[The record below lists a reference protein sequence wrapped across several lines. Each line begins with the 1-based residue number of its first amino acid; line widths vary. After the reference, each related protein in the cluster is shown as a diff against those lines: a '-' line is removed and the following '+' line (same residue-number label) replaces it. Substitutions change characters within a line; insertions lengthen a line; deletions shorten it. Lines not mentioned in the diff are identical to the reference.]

1 MTVPH
6 PELAG
11 NDAIRDEILQ
21 FMARPVYPYLVTTT
35 IDGTPYLRPVICV
48 NEGFRV
54 RMISRLASK
63 KVQHIRRNP
72 LVSIFWTGTRD
83 GRQQSVMVQAR
94 VTLLTDPEA
103 IEAFAAD
110 YRRKNPARTRP
121 LPSGDDE
128 LPRAILS
135 AEPMLV
141 RADGFRGF
149 RPVIL
154 RGDDLR
160 IDRVP
165 AADRRAGG
173 PHPEALA
180 APSAAP

>member
-1 MTVPH
+1 MTVPRAD
-6 PELAG
+6 LAG
-11 NDAIRDEILQ
+11 NDPIRDEILQ

-35 IDGTPYLRPVICV
+35 RDGAPYLRPVICV
-48 NEGFRV
+48 NDGFQI
-54 RMISRLASK
+54 RMVSRLASK

-72 LVSIFWTGTRD
+72 LVSIFWTGAD
-83 GRQQSVMVQAR
+83 EGRQQSVMLQAR
-94 VTLLTDPEA
+94 ITILTDPRA
-103 IEAFAAD
+103 IDRFAAD
-110 YRRKNPARTRP
+110 YRRKNPSRTRP
-121 LPSGDDE
+121 LPSGDDD

-160 IDRVP
+160 SGDLRV
-165 AADRRAGG
+165 DD
-173 PHPEALA
+173 LA
-180 APSAAP
+180 TRGSAAL

>member
-1 MTVPH
+1 MTDPR
-6 PELAG
+6 PDLAG
-11 NDAIRDEILQ
+11 NDPIRDEILQ

-35 IDGTPYLRPVICV
+35 RDGAPYLRPVICV
-48 NEGFRV
+48 NDGFHV

-72 LVSIFWTGTRD
+72 LVSIFWTGAQD
-83 GRQQSVMVQAR
+83 GRQQSVMLQAR
-94 VTLLTDPEA
+94 VTLLTDSQA
-103 IEAFAAD
+103 IDAFAAD

-121 LPSGDDE
+121 LPSGDDD
-128 LPRAILS
+128 LPRVILS

-149 RPVIL
+149 RPIIL

-160 IDRVP
+160 TDDVPTDDLVARAP
-165 AADRRAGG
+165 AA
-173 PHPEALA
+173 P
-180 APSAAP
+180 